1 MFGLSRRLRVFAHA
15 GPTDMRK
22 SFYTLAALVA
32 EGGHDIIAG
41 DAFIFIGRCR
51 RRAKVLWFDG
61 TGLVLLAKRL
71 ERGRFAAV
79 WERANGGGL
88 AELTM
93 SELMVFL
100 EGSEI
105 VAKGRIVEQTF
116 SFDGPT
122 APQ

>member
-22 SFYTLAALVA
+22 SFYTLAALVT
-32 EGGHDIIAG
+32 ESGHDVVDG
-41 DAFIFIGRCR
+41 DVFIFVGRGR

-71 ERGRFAAV
+71 ERGHFAAV
-79 WERANGGGL
+79 WERSHDGGL
-88 AELTM
+88 AELTT

-100 EGSEI
+100 EGSE
-105 VAKGRIVEQTF
+105 VVGKGRIVERTF
-116 SFDGPT
+116 SFDTP
-122 APQ
+122 PQ

>member
-1 MFGLSRRLRVFAHA
+1 
-15 GPTDMRK
+15 MRK
-22 SFYTLAALVA
+22 SFYTLAALVS
-32 EGGHDIIAG
+32 ESGHDVLAG
-41 DAFIFIGRCR
+41 HAFIFVGRCR

-79 WERANGGGL
+79 WERTRGSGL

-100 EGSEI
+100 EGSEVVGKGAI
-105 VAKGRIVEQTF
+105 VQRTF
-116 SFDGPT
+116 SFDEGPQP
-122 APQ
+122 PQ